1 MMRNLQRWLGA
12 VTAMLAA
19 LALLCAFLFYDGYW
33 QHSELFDNNGRYFD
47 SETTVVYHDT
57 SFYWAP
63 MAIILAGLSCFA
75 YRYLKCSSPKS

>member
-1 MMRNLQRWLGA
+1 MLNFQRWLGA
-12 VTAMLAA
+12 VTAILAV

-63 MAIILAGLSCFA
+63 IAIVLAGLSCFS
-75 YRYLKCSSPKS
+75 YLYLKRLSLKS